1 MASTDQPTAV
11 DYAGSRR
18 LERWQPLTAV
28 AFVVCFVASVVVS
41 SVPADNAPDLTWT
54 RAYTGTANAREH
66 LATGILLVLAALSLL
81 SFLTLLSTRIAAAR
95 RPAAISPLP
104 LVAAG
109 VSAACISVGG
119 VMMASISGSIL
130 IGSMHV
136 PNADELRFANDT
148 GFAMVSVAG
157 MLAAALSI
165 ACLSIQARSA
175 HVFGTKMMRFG
186 IVVSIALLGAVA
198 FAPIA
203 ALLIWLLVAA
213 YTVTRSTQR
222 ERAEAPAQLTS

>member
-1 MASTDQPTAV
+1 VATIDLPAAA
-11 DYAGSRR
+11 DYAWSRR
-18 LERWQPLTAV
+18 LERWQPLTAI
-28 AFVVCFVASVVVS
+28 AFVVCFVASVVIS
-41 SVPADNAPDLTWT
+41 TVPADNASDPTWT
-54 RAYTGTANAREH
+54 RAYTGTAHAREH

-81 SFLTLLSTRIAAAR
+81 SFLTLLWTRIAAAR
-95 RPAAISPLP
+95 RPAAVSPFP

-119 VMMASISGSIL
+119 VLMASVSGSIL

-157 MLAAALSI
+157 MLATALSI

-175 HVFGTKMMRFG
+175 GVFGTRMMRFG
-186 IVVSIALLGAVA
+186 IVVSIVLLGAVA

-203 ALLIWLLVAA
+203 ALLIWLVVAA
-213 YTVTRSTQR
+213 YALM
-222 ERAEAPAQLTS
+222 RARGRQLLPGSS